1 MWTLHK
7 HVLHKKAEACFMFLL
22 KTRDWIKQKLALEPI
37 IASDMVG
44 KESRGVLHG

>member
-7 HVLHKKAEACFMFLL
+7 YVLHKKAEACFMFLL